1 MLISLHK
8 PGFTH
13 CQSESNVRC
22 ITRELSYS
30 VGFVCSSTQKFDKL
44 IDVTFHTT
52 PYMQNSFRNST
63 LHHSKL
69 SHQFLFF
76 LAEEELQSPMIESDT
91 TESSPQEVSVSLS
104 SSSSDQPASGSMSV
118 TESAALSA
126 SQQQQQQS
134 KSLFSVITS
143 AASGK
148 RRSKKKNKNDKA
160 KQSNG
165 ESIGSKLRKGGPL
178 KLFRDSK
185 EGKTKQKVT
194 DAVDQDSDAV
204 TNETD
209 SSQDSLM
216 TSSISSDMKHSISVD
231 SLDPKDHSVINT
243 KCNSDSI
250 TSVDSQ
256 STETN
261 NQGSQ
266 SAHPPSEADQSA
278 DRRRTAETVEEEEP
292 FDIFAPTPPG
302 RRKLS
307 WAEQVEM
314 EEAENGGHLG
324 FEDNFADNEFILC
337 DGQIFSMSSFDSD
350 FASGGQQELFP
361 DDDFNRLYD
370 DILQSVNDSSGDLS
384 AAHLPPIPEETQSCD
399 SHDAIITAS
408 HCRDPAECHHI
419 QPSSHLTLEF
429 THQQDYDTCNHSAME
444 NHNFVEINDKH
455 SQLSRENQYAEQG
468 SAANTPSTGILSDM
482 NAVVPVGEEDHQ
494 HTNNNSAIS
503 RSDNNWRVQSADK
516 YQTDSASKTLDGAL
530 NNLNKPSVGSQSDI
544 RHNIHHNKLTLH
556 NLSFDNNNDINISVD
571 SCSTLGND
579 DAFSSLNHENTI
591 RSGTIL
597 MEDVNVKSS
606 SAVAPQQTVTSPSEG
621 NNHNSTVTVLP
632 AADQVVCD
640 TKSSNKLNSAAVADK
655 TETMERGE
663 HVVLNTAEEDF
674 SESAE
679 REVSKPN
686 GKLLCKT
693 YLVS

>member
-1 MLISLHK
+1 
-8 PGFTH
+8 
-13 CQSESNVRC
+13 
-22 ITRELSYS
+22 
-30 VGFVCSSTQKFDKL
+30 
-44 IDVTFHTT
+44 
-52 PYMQNSFRNST
+52 
-63 LHHSKL
+63 
-69 SHQFLFF
+69 
-76 LAEEELQSPMIESDT
+76 MIESDT

-104 SSSSDQPASGSMSV
+104 SSNSDQPASGSVSV

-126 SQQQQQQS
+126 SKQQQQPS

-160 KQSNG
+160 KQSDG

-178 KLFRDSK
+178 KLFSGSK
-185 EGKTKQKVT
+185 EGKSKQKVT
-194 DAVDQDSDAV
+194 DAINHDSDSV
-204 TNETD
+204 TIETD

-216 TSSISSDMKHSISVD
+216 TSSISSDMKLSISVD

-243 KCNSDSI
+243 KCNSESI
-250 TSVDSQ
+250 TSLDSRTTEADNKDSQ
-256 STETN
+256 S
-261 NQGSQ
+261 
-266 SAHPPSEADQSA
+266 ADPPSEADQSA
-278 DRRRTAETVEEEEP
+278 DRPRAAEAVEEEEP

-399 SHDAIITAS
+399 SHDAIITDS
-408 HCRDPAECHHI
+408 PCRDTAECNYT

-429 THQQDYDTCNHSAME
+429 THRQDYDTCNHSAME

-455 SQLSRENQYAEQG
+455 SKLNRENQYAEQG
-468 SAANTPSTGILSDM
+468 SAANTSSTGILPDM
-482 NAVVPVGEEDHQ
+482 NTVVPVGEEDHQ

-516 YQTDSASKTLDGAL
+516 YQTDSASETLDGAL

-556 NLSFDNNNDINISVD
+556 NLSFDNNNDISISVD
-571 SCSTLGND
+571 SCSTLGNN
-579 DAFSSLNHENTI
+579 DAFSSLNHKNTI
-591 RSGTIL
+591 RSSTIL
-597 MEDVNVKSS
+597 ESADVNVKSS

-640 TKSSNKLNSAAVADK
+640 TKSPDNSTDSIALANK
-655 TETMERGE
+655 TETMERGD
-663 HVVLNTAEEDF
+663 HVVLNTAEGDF
-674 SESAE
+674 SECAE
-679 REVSKPN
+679 REVSEPN
-686 GKLLCKT
+686 GKLFSNT

>member
-1 MLISLHK
+1 
-8 PGFTH
+8 
-13 CQSESNVRC
+13 
-22 ITRELSYS
+22 
-30 VGFVCSSTQKFDKL
+30 
-44 IDVTFHTT
+44 
-52 PYMQNSFRNST
+52 
-63 LHHSKL
+63 
-69 SHQFLFF
+69 
-76 LAEEELQSPMIESDT
+76 MIESDT

-104 SSSSDQPASGSMSV
+104 SSNSDQPASGSVSV

-126 SQQQQQQS
+126 SQQQQQQQS

-160 KQSNG
+160 KKSDG
-165 ESIGSKLRKGGPL
+165 ESVGTKLRKGGPL
-178 KLFRDSK
+178 KLFSGSK
-185 EGKTKQKVT
+185 EGKSKQKVT
-194 DAVDQDSDAV
+194 DAVDQDSDSV
-204 TNETD
+204 TIETD

-216 TSSISSDMKHSISVD
+216 TSSISSGMKHSISID
-231 SLDPKDHSVINT
+231 SLDPKDHSVLNT
-243 KCNSDSI
+243 NCNSKSI
-250 TSVDSQ
+250 TNLDSR
-256 STETN
+256 STEAD

-266 SAHPPSEADQSA
+266 SADPPIEADQSA
-278 DRRRTAETVEEEEP
+278 DRPRAAETVEEEEP

-350 FASGGQQELFP
+350 FASGGQQGLFP

-384 AAHLPPIPEETQSCD
+384 AAHLPAIPEETQSCD
-399 SHDAIITAS
+399 SHDAIITDS
-408 HCRDPAECHHI
+408 PCSDPAECNYA

-429 THQQDYDTCNHSAME
+429 THRQDYDTCNHSAME

-455 SQLSRENQYAEQG
+455 SQLNGENQYAEQG
-468 SAANTPSTGILSDM
+468 SAANTSSTEILPDM
-482 NAVVPVGEEDHQ
+482 NTVVPLGVEDHQ
-494 HTNNNSAIS
+494 HMNNNSAIS

-516 YQTDSASKTLDGAL
+516 YQTDSASETLDGAL

-571 SCSTLGND
+571 SCSTLGNI
-579 DAFSSLNHENTI
+579 DAFSSLNHEKTI
-591 RSGTIL
+591 RSGAIL
-597 MEDVNVKSS
+597 MEDVNVESS
-606 SAVAPQQTVTSPSEG
+606 SAVAPQQTVTSPLEG
-621 NNHNSTVTVLP
+621 NHHNSTVTVLP
-632 AADQVVCD
+632 AAGQVVCD
-640 TKSSNKLNSAAVADK
+640 TKSSDNSTTDSIVVANK
-655 TETMERGE
+655 TMERGD
-663 HVVLNTAEEDF
+663 HVVLNTAEGDF
-674 SESAE
+674 SECAE
-679 REVSKPN
+679 REVSEPN
-686 GKLLCKT
+686 GKLLCNT

>member
-1 MLISLHK
+1 
-8 PGFTH
+8 
-13 CQSESNVRC
+13 
-22 ITRELSYS
+22 
-30 VGFVCSSTQKFDKL
+30 
-44 IDVTFHTT
+44 
-52 PYMQNSFRNST
+52 
-63 LHHSKL
+63 
-69 SHQFLFF
+69 
-76 LAEEELQSPMIESDT
+76 MIESDT

-104 SSSSDQPASGSMSV
+104 SSNSDQPASGSVSV

-126 SQQQQQQS
+126 SQQQQS

-148 RRSKKKNKNDKA
+148 RRSKKKNKNDEA
-160 KQSNG
+160 KKSDG

-178 KLFRDSK
+178 KLFSGSK
-185 EGKTKQKVT
+185 EGKSKQKVT
-194 DAVDQDSDAV
+194 DAVDQDRDSV
-204 TNETD
+204 TIETD

-216 TSSISSDMKHSISVD
+216 TSSISSDMKLSISVD
-231 SLDPKDHSVINT
+231 SLDPKDHSVNNT
-243 KCNSDSI
+243 KCNSESI

-266 SAHPPSEADQSA
+266 SAHLPSEANQSA
-278 DRRRTAETVEEEEP
+278 DRPRAAETVEEEEP

-399 SHDAIITAS
+399 SHDAIITDS
-408 HCRDPAECHHI
+408 PCRDTAECNYI

-429 THQQDYDTCNHSAME
+429 THRQDYDTCNHSAME

-455 SQLSRENQYAEQG
+455 SQLNGENQYAEQG
-468 SAANTPSTGILSDM
+468 SAANTSSTGILPDM

-516 YQTDSASKTLDGAL
+516 YQTDSASETLDGAL

-571 SCSTLGND
+571 SCSTLGNN
-579 DAFSSLNHENTI
+579 DAFSSLNHEETI
-591 RSGTIL
+591 RRGTTL
-597 MEDVNVKSS
+597 ESVDVNVKSS
-606 SAVAPQQTVTSPSEG
+606 SAVTQQTITSPLEG
-621 NNHNSTVTVLP
+621 NHHNSTVTALP

-640 TKSSNKLNSAAVADK
+640 TKSSNKLNSAAIADK
-655 TETMERGE
+655 TESIMEKGD
-663 HVVLNTAEEDF
+663 HVALNTAGEKSTVECAE
-674 SESAE
+674 SEVA
-679 REVSKPN
+679 VPN
-686 GKLLCKT
+686 GKLFSNT
-693 YLVS
+693 YHVN